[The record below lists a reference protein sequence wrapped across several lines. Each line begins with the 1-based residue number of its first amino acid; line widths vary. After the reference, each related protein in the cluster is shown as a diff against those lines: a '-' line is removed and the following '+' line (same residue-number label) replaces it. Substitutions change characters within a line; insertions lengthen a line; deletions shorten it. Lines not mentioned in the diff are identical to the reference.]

1 MLNSVRKIP
10 FRNTA
15 SMCKRSFAEMVGD
28 DAYVADLSSNR
39 RVTVKNVYFQ
49 YIILVQW
56 NCIN

>member
-1 MLNSVRKIP
+1 MLNSVRRIP
-10 FRNTA
+10 FRNA
-15 SMCKRSFAEMVGD
+15 VNVCRRSFTEVVGD
-28 DAYVADLSSNR
+28 DVYVADLSQNR